1 MKKSSV
7 FSVRSITMIGVLAAC
22 VFVLTKFISIPIP
35 TPLGKT
41 ALSLGNAMCILS
53 SLLFG
58 PIIGGLASGIG
69 NALVDLTDPAW
80 APEFY
85 ITFINKFLMA
95 YTAGVV
101 MHYLKF
107 GSEKLRVCLAGLC
120 GTLTYTLLYVTKNI
134 ISGVYIKGFTWPVAV
149 IETLTV
155 KLPVSLVN
163 GILALVCAALLFFA
177 LREPLRRAHI
187 IK

>member
-1 MKKSSV
+1 MKKEK
-7 FSVRSITMIGVLAAC
+7 FFTVRNITLIGVLAAA

-41 ALSLGNAMCILS
+41 ALSLGNAMCVLS
-53 SLLFG
+53 AVLFG
-58 PIIGGLASGIG
+58 PLVGGLSAGLG

-95 YTAGVV
+95 FVAGVV
-101 MHYLKF
+101 MHYLRF
-107 GSEKLRVCLAGLC
+107 GSDKIRVWIAGLC
-120 GTLTYTLLYVTKNI
+120 GAVTYTVLYVAKNI
-134 ISGVYIKGFTWPVAV
+134 ISGVYIKGFKWQVA
-149 IETLTV
+149 ILETLAA

-163 GILALVCAALLFFA
+163 GVLAVICASFLYLALK
-177 LREPLRRAHI
+177 EPLRRAHI
-187 IK
+187 LK